1 MRYRLISAIVLAL
14 PLAAAP
20 APAQYTNGSGLV
32 LDTPASAPLFTPA
45 REPSTGASTPTMR
58 RQRLAAAAAL
68 RTEVDQMLAAGN
80 GQLTDRQVTYV
91 RQRVRR
97 INGARD

>member
-1 MRYRLISAIVLAL
+1 MRRRLITATVLAL

-20 APAQYTNGSGLV
+20 ALAQYGNGSGLV
-32 LDTPASAPLFTPA
+32 LDTPASAPVFTPA
-45 REPSTGASTPTMR
+45 QEFPNSSATPTMR

-68 RTEVDQMLAAGN
+68 RTEVAQMVADGK
-80 GQLTDRQVTYV
+80 GQLTDEQVAYV